1 MTVER
6 PAGWLGTPSGASWP
20 GPGTLHGD
28 DPNPFVRFRH
38 LLWAH
43 GAALG
48 NGMDDDAYVA
58 MVRRL
63 DDAVAEV
70 DGAGF
75 ATTPLRPHPDLA
87 AAVGVG
93 SLLAKDET
101 GNVSGTHKARH
112 LFGLALHL
120 EATGVPMD
128 TPLAIASCGNAALG
142 HDGMRLAFTC
152 QGTDN
157 LLTLDGGRT
166 LGLELAEQLVD
177 DADLYVQV
185 GGGALASSCVQ
196 ALGDAVALGVLP
208 RRPRLLTVQTEGCA
222 PLKRAFDRGVESGD
236 PFADV
241 NMWPWNEPSSLATGI
256 LDDVVY
262 DWQPLVATMLED
274 GTQPL
279 VATEAE
285 IAEAHRL
292 VRAHTD
298 VPAAPPG
305 PAGVAGVLAAR
316 REDAL
321 DATRA
326 AVVLLTGVER

>member
-142 HDGMRLAFTC
+142 AAVVARAAGRPLVVHVPPWADPTVLDRLA
-152 QGTDN
+152 D
-157 LLTLDGGRT
+157 
-166 LGLELAEQLVD
+166 LG
-177 DADLYVQV
+177 ADLRTCERRA
-185 GGGALASSCVQ
+185 GE
-196 ALGDAVALGVLP
+196 D

-222 PLKRAFDRGVESGD
+222 PLRRAFDRGVESGD

-298 VPAAPPG
+298 VPADPTG
-305 PAGVAGVLAAR
+305 TAGVAGVLAAR